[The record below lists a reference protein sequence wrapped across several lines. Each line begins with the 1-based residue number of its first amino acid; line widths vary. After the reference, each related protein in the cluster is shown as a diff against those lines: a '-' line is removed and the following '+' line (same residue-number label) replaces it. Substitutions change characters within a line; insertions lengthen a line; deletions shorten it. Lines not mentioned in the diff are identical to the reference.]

1 MLFYSKTIL
10 NYKKLWILKNTYPVR
25 KFPDANNLTVMDFE
39 NFDAKNSLF
48 SIFFKLSQMLCNDV
62 ETVPMYFVTIKATPT
77 TSELIPGS
85 FEKTFSHRMFDLR
98 NPCLFMKLTKLFNI
112 RFYEGFQNL
121 KFFSDENY
129 GLHSVCREDFVSND
143 FLLKK

>member
-1 MLFYSKTIL
+1 M
-10 NYKKLWILKNTYPVR
+10 KKTYPVR
-25 KFPDANNLTVMDFE
+25 KLPDANDLTVMDFE
-39 NFDAKNSLF
+39 NFDAKKFIF
-48 SIFFKLSQMLCNDV
+48 SSFFKLSQMLSNDV
-62 ETVPMYFVTIKATPT
+62 ETVPMYFVTLKATPT

-85 FEKTFSHRMFDLR
+85 FEKPFSHRMFDLR
-98 NPCLFMKLTKLFNI
+98 NPFLLMKLTKILNI

-129 GLHSVCREDFVSND
+129 GLHSVCRADFVSND